1 MEQYIVR
8 RRGPDGLTLV
18 TSSGEVVYA
27 SPTVTLLAEYL
38 EDTTSVRWG
47 IVVKGDEDGY
57 AYPLPQKDQSA
68 G

>member
-27 SPTVTLLAEYL
+27 SPTVTLLAQYL
-38 EDTTSVRWG
+38 EDTTGARWG

-57 AYPLPQKDQSA
+57 AYPLPQRD
-68 G
+68 